1 MIIKEHQ
8 TILVSIDF
16 SDQSLNALKQ
26 SYSIAKH
33 TKSKILLLYVSSNPE
48 KKHEDDLLNLAETT
62 RKESTLEVETVV
74 EKGDLYEVIIKKVE
88 PLNIAL
94 VIMGIGDH
102 VKFKSRFGGS
112 TIHKFINVLTCP
124 IITIREHMTMDG
136 IKNIL
141 IPFDLSPESR
151 EKVPFAVQLARF
163 YGADIRII
171 SIFPPND
178 DSYEN
183 KILPYL
189 QQVKKFIKQEGVNC
203 TNKTIPSTMAAESI
217 LEYAY
222 ANECGIIMQMNQ
234 KDLSISEKFS
244 GTVGQKILEISKIP
258 IMTIHPMKRESTNRV
273 V

>member
-16 SDQSLNALKQ
+16 SEQSLNALKQ

-33 TKSKILLLYVSSNPE
+33 TNSKILLIYVSSNPE
-48 KKHEDDLLNLAETT
+48 KKHEDDLLNLAESTQ
-62 RKESTLEVETVV
+62 KESNINVDIVI

-88 PLNIAL
+88 SLNISL
-94 VIMGIGDH
+94 LIMGINDH
-102 VKFKSRFGGS
+102 VKFKSRFGGP
-112 TIHKFINVLTCP
+112 TIHKFINLLTCP
-124 IITIREHMTMDG
+124 IITIRENMIIDG

-151 EKVPFAVQLARF
+151 EKVPFAVQIARYF
-163 YGADIRII
+163 EANIRII
-171 SIFPPND
+171 CIFPPND

-189 QQVKKFIKQEGVNC
+189 QQVKKFIKQEGVSC
-203 TNKTIPSTMAAESI
+203 TNKSIPSTMACEEI

-222 ANECGIIMQMNQ
+222 ANECGIILQMNQ
-234 KDLSISEKFS
+234 KELSISEKFS
-244 GTVGQKILEISKIP
+244 GTVGQKILEMSKIP